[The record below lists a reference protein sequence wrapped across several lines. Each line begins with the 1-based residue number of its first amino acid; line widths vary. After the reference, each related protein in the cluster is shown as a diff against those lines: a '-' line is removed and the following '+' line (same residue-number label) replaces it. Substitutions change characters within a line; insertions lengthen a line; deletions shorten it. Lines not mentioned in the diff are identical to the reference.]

1 MDIDPGEVLSEA
13 RDAYAKKNYSL
24 ALEKYQWFYQNAIE
38 IQESYYGVRL
48 SYCLDEW
55 AQLGD
60 EYPEAKGALTKLKT
74 TTLSEFKKTNS
85 RRLFHEYSSI
95 SEYLKCKSEVLDEF
109 LMIDSTNQEQA
120 SKLFSFVYEYCASN
134 EMWDLCAKYL
144 GNGYK
149 QYQRTLEMFDHMIK
163 YSKKASSEQGEAI
176 YLDGINSTKRE
187 LLWLLNML
195 HHIKADQA
203 LESAINKMKF
213 DLEERGFSELAK
225 EISGLIRS
233 KPAIS

>member
-1 MDIDPGEVLSEA
+1 
-13 RDAYAKKNYSL
+13 
-24 ALEKYQWFYQNAIE
+24 
-38 IQESYYGVRL
+38 
-48 SYCLDEW
+48 
-55 AQLGD
+55 
-60 EYPEAKGALTKLKT
+60 
-74 TTLSEFKKTNS
+74 
-85 RRLFHEYSSI
+85 
-95 SEYLKCKSEVLDEF
+95 
-109 LMIDSTNQEQA
+109 
-120 SKLFSFVYEYCASN
+120 
-134 EMWDLCAKYL
+134 
-144 GNGYK
+144 
-149 QYQRTLEMFDHMIK
+149 MFDHMIK

-233 KPAIS
+233 KPAIT